1 MATSPP
7 APPAPG
13 APPPPPPPKKSRTMA
28 FVLGAVGGCLTLII
42 ICAVGIYFFIAHKAK
57 QAGLDTDLIK
67 RNPAM
72 AAAKLAV
79 AANPDVDLVSTDE
92 AKSEMT
98 VHDKKTGKTYTISF
112 DDAKNGKFTMK
123 EEGGK
128 AGAVTFG
135 GKAKLPS
142 WVPDYPGSNTQGA
155 FSATGP
161 DGESGTFTFKTTDS
175 SDKVI
180 KFYQDQFQASGLKVT
195 SNVTSQSGSSSA
207 GMLVGED
214 QANKHTVTV
223 VLGVEGSETT
233 VGVTYATNK

>member
-1 MATSPP
+1 MATNPP
-7 APPAPG
+7 APAGPG
-13 APPPPPPPKKSRTMA
+13 ALPPPPPKKSRAMA
-28 FVLGAVGGCLTLII
+28 FILGAVGGCLVLII
-42 ICAVGIYFFIAHKAK
+42 ICVLGIYFFIAHKAK
-57 QAGLDTDLIK
+57 QAGFDTDLIK

-92 AKSEMT
+92 GKSEMT
-98 VHDKKTGKTYTISF
+98 VRDKKTGKTYTLSF
-112 DDAKNGKFTMK
+112 DDAKHGKFVFK
-123 EEGGK
+123 EEGKGTLT
-128 AGAVTFG
+128 VG

-142 WVPDYPGSNTQGA
+142 WVPDYPGSDAQGA
-155 FSATGP
+155 FSASGP
-161 DGESGTFTFKTTDS
+161 DGESGTFTYKTADS

-180 KFYQDQFQASGLKVT
+180 KFYQDQFQSLGLKVT
-195 SNVTSQSGSSSA
+195 SNVTSQSGQSAA

-214 QANKHTVTV
+214 HANKHTVTV